1 MTKTAAPR
9 LAIPL
14 GLAHSVRW
22 PLVALLL
29 ASTGV
34 GAQELSKAQQQF
46 ERGFA
51 FHTAEEDE
59 RDLDRAIKWYRA
71 AIKSDPQFFEAYS
84 NAGLVYY
91 ELEKYGTAKRY
102 LGKAIELARK
112 RDDIAGGTEAQLLSD
127 MGGCYFQEGN
137 NRDAEKWFRGAI
149 RKDPGLAEAHY
160 NLINLLMKED
170 RREEVKAALELAKR
184 VAPDIRYGQI
194 EGRLKGKESGEEW
207 NPTWVKVLAA
217 LLAISV
223 VVYTVYVATRSRGAG
238 P

>member
-1 MTKTAAPR
+1 M
-9 LAIPL
+9 
-14 GLAHSVRW
+14 RW

-51 FHTAEEDE
+51 FHTAVKEE
-59 RDLDRAIKWYRA
+59 RDLDQAIKWYRA

-84 NAGLVYY
+84 NAGLAYY

-102 LGKAIELARK
+102 LGEAIKLARK
-112 RDDIAGGTEAQLLSD
+112 RDDIDAGTEAQLSSD
-127 MGGCYFQEGN
+127 LGGCYFQEGN
-137 NRDAEKWFRGAI
+137 NREAEKWFREAI
-149 RKDPGLAEAHY
+149 RKDSGLAEAHY

-170 RREEVKAALELAKR
+170 RREQAKAAMEVAKR
-184 VAPDIRYGQI
+184 VAPDVRYGQI
-194 EGRLKGKESGEEW
+194 EGRLKGKESWEEW
-207 NPTWVKVLAA
+207 NPTWVKVIAVVLV
-217 LLAISV
+217 IGV
-223 VVYTVYVATRSRGAG
+223 VVYTVYVATKGRRAG